1 MSQEMFQNYING
13 QWVGSSAAIENINP
27 SDTSDVVGHYAKA
40 SSEDCLAAIA
50 AANAAFDGWSQ
61 SGLEQRKQILDFIG
75 AELIARSGEIGEILA
90 REEGKTRAEGVGEVY
105 RSGQFFQYYG
115 AEALRLMGENT
126 QSVSRCG
133 CRSSS

>member
-13 QWVGSSAAIENINP
+13 QWVGSSAVIENINP

-40 SSEDCLAAIA
+40 SPEDCLAAIA

-75 AELIARSGEIGEILA
+75 AELIARSGEIGEYWLVKRVKPALKALVKCIALA
-90 REEGKTRAEGVGEVY
+90 
-105 RSGQFFQYYG
+105 SSF
-115 AEALRLMGENT
+115 NT
-126 QSVSRCG
+126 MVPKRCA
-133 CRSSS
+133 